1 MAQKWLLMMLLVVC
15 ITKKHQANA
24 LGFFLDTDTIHTV
37 SKMTADLESSKMS
50 LLPFSMP
57 VLQTGDTEVC
67 IIQEGLEETLCLVS
81 SVAINM
87 VHLC

>member
-1 MAQKWLLMMLLVVC
+1 MLWV
-15 ITKKHQANA
+15 
-24 LGFFLDTDTIHTV
+24 FFLDTDTIHTV

-67 IIQEGLEETLCLVS
+67 IIQEG
-81 SVAINM
+81 
-87 VHLC
+87 